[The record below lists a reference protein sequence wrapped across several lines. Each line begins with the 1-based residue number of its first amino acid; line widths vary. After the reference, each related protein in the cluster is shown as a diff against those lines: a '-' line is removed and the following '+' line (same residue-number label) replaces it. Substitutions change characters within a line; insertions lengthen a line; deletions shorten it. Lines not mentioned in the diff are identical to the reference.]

1 MAGFVNRPGM
11 RHVVPLAEQS
21 GDESSFVAPALW
33 DGETIDFSLN
43 NVKFAWD
50 AESSPESGILFI
62 TSKRVIWIGQTKAYD
77 FDVPYITL
85 HAVSK
90 DPSCYPLPCV
100 FCQLDEEEDTEEE
113 HTQMFLA
120 PEDEADVY
128 RIFDA
133 FSHAAL
139 LNPDEEDDD
148 EGEDDFIFNE
158 EEVHRGAQEAM
169 LAAWESKFVAPDEE
183 NDADN
188 CYDEDEED
196 EEDEAE
202 DMQDV
207 AMEDDEADGEDGVM
221 DEDDVAEGGEGD
233 DVV

>member
-1 MAGFVNRPGM
+1 
-11 RHVVPLAEQS
+11 
-21 GDESSFVAPALW
+21 
-33 DGETIDFSLN
+33 
-43 NVKFAWD
+43 
-50 AESSPESGILFI
+50 
-62 TSKRVIWIGQTKAYD
+62 
-77 FDVPYITL
+77 
-85 HAVSK
+85 
-90 DPSCYPLPCV
+90 
-100 FCQLDEEEDTEEE
+100 
-113 HTQMFLA
+113 MFLA